1 MSEGDRSGR
10 ENELISDTL
19 RIQVSE
25 MDDTITMGFNI
36 NKSKILKRSSQ
47 HHVKCETADGV
58 KARFGCCAD
67 AALDTRVSVWF

>member
-25 MDDTITMGFNI
+25 MDDNITMGFDI
-36 NKSKILKRSSQ
+36 NKSKLLLRSSQ
-47 HHVKCETADGV
+47 HQVKCETADGV
-58 KARFGCCAD
+58 KAGLVAVLMPR
-67 AALDTRVSVWF
+67 